1 MCSLEGRREPLE
13 EWVDVGRDYMT
24 DLDRVQ
30 GLDRVQELDRD
41 LGGVLGWELDRG
53 QEQGLDRV
61 QG

>member
-1 MCSLEGRREPLE
+1 ME
-13 EWVDVGRDYMT
+13 EWVDVGRDYMK